1 MQFARDETENIDL
14 LRKATL
20 SILPIDMMA
29 ELFSGFQNE
38 DTKQFN
44 LPELKTQISGPA
56 VIVIPVAIYA

>member
-1 MQFARDETENIDL
+1 M
-14 LRKATL
+14 KSYTL
-20 SILPIDMMA
+20 SILPLDLLTEM
-29 ELFSGFQNE
+29 FSGFQND